1 MRASHADGVTKAASV
16 TRVGSVGAMEE
27 LQNEQQEHARLKVRY
42 DEKMKAF
49 AEERS
54 AWKEGYEERGS
65 EIAHLREMV
74 RQAEGKSTRTIQSAA
89 GRMHQTREEARYEI
103 EGMRSELQ
111 AVRSAHAG
119 AQGQIGNATARLQVS
134 PDDEEPVEPQQYCH
148 DKAAT
153 AQQQTSAAS
162 GGRGL
167 QRCNRRPKRNR
178 SPESSPERA
187 SPTPRRCN
195 PDTDPGTTG
204 SGGFGH
210 GWATDDL
217 GQHGQSVGWA
227 PVQPTELTSA
237 AGPCNGGWA
246 PGAGNPWGRTG
257 MTRAQKKEKK
267 RRQGAEM
274 ARAWAQ
280 VMADRAAVEEGAEQV
295 K

>member
-1 MRASHADGVTKAASV
+1 
-16 TRVGSVGAMEE
+16 
-27 LQNEQQEHARLKVRY
+27 
-42 DEKMKAF
+42 
-49 AEERS
+49 
-54 AWKEGYEERGS
+54 
-65 EIAHLREMV
+65 MV

-134 PDDEEPVEPQQYCH
+134 PGKGNWTAALNCPAMLCEYLQQLSAEGPSGLLQQPYAAMSPTVAGKRFIVRAFNSRAEAPTGGHDLETCLRSTSESADDEEPVEPQQYCH

-187 SPTPRRCN
+187 SPTPRRY
-195 PDTDPGTTG
+195 
-204 SGGFGH
+204 
-210 GWATDDL
+210 
-217 GQHGQSVGWA
+217 A
-227 PVQPTELTSA
+227 PSRVS
-237 AGPCNGGWA
+237 
-246 PGAGNPWGRTG
+246 
-257 MTRAQKKEKK
+257 
-267 RRQGAEM
+267 
-274 ARAWAQ
+274 
-280 VMADRAAVEEGAEQV
+280 
-295 K
+295 